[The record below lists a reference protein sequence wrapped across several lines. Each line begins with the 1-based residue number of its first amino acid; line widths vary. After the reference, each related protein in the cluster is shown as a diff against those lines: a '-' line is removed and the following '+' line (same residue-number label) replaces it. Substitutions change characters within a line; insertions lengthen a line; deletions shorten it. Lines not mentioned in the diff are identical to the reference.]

1 MSTDQTIIKKFQP
14 VIKALIPYQQQGKL
28 LEGLNRFSSRLNSQA
43 RKVIK
48 SEVERLTSL
57 TDAPADNSDFAQF
70 PVKRFSHFGI
80 QMALDKVGSEIL
92 QKESARYMERYTVG
106 VFESITNSDHY
117 QSQIQRKLREK
128 IIKAFLVQTQSFKDI
143 QFNNDLSIT
152 PNFVVSTQAYQNG
165 RSVSVVS
172 LSAKAIVIACT
183 RSPTFTTK
191 TELPVV
197 FPNIPG
203 LCSLNQVIH
212 YDYSR
217 VEFDQRTQRHNV
229 TLTLAE
235 QDESWQAKFKQYLDR
250 VMLRFPLDRNLEI
263 ERAMQALDR
272 DRVVHSSPWIPVFV
286 SQHNKNELRP
296 NMVMLTAANCAKNP
310 AHRSGTLLPG
320 KQTMARIF
328 KELSVFNEVFVV
340 RLTVTQKNG
349 KTLPLCTTMRQLER
363 VSMVGQ
369 FIQMGLQ
376 SKSLQIW
383 QYRLNKIDNAAR
395 QTAAVL
401 QDISDHMR
409 EQVSSLT
416 QILSIRCVTEVVGSL
431 SIHQLPSPQKL
442 PRQFVDD
449 REHWPLH
456 FVMDNDMDR
465 RNEPRFRIEKH
476 AEVKVGL
483 ITSYPALVLDFSK
496 NGMQLKLQK
505 YDGDELPGEVKITI
519 ADLKLKGQRYKVLN
533 FDPDSAC
540 MRLQL
545 IANDKNSKLAGIM
558 NSQSAYFTNI
568 QNIEIQQT
576 LYFRCLWEI
585 FARCYPN
592 AAVQIIS
599 ARQMVQR
606 LKTVYSPTEST
617 DLYPFTVNDHKTP
630 THGFFADMDKSPPDS
645 AILKQLLQKS
655 EPMHLSLHCERK
667 NDASL
672 ISLTKE
678 QCFGPRLRKSLQ
690 NSLVDKQ
697 VAFYVKSIESQP
709 LESGTTTMS
718 NQRLALLSK
727 IDLDVHEKLLDL
739 QKNYTHVLHLIDMSA
754 LYNTLV
760 LSDIVPALV
769 PKKIR
774 AGLNR

>member
-48 SEVERLTSL
+48 NEVERLTSL
-57 TDAPADNSDFAQF
+57 TDAPADNSEFAQF

-106 VFESITNSDHY
+106 VFESITNSEHY
-117 QSQIQRKLREK
+117 QSQIQRKMREK

-191 TELPVV
+191 TDIPVI

-212 YDYSR
+212 YDYSG

-229 TLTLAE
+229 TLKLAE
-235 QDESWQAKFKQYLDR
+235 QDESWQAKIKQYLDR
-250 VMLRFPLDRNLEI
+250 VMLRFPLDRDLEI

-286 SQHNKNELRP
+286 SQNTEGQLQP

-320 KQTMARIF
+320 KNAMARIF
-328 KELSVFNEVFVV
+328 KELSVFKEVFVV
-340 RLTVTQKNG
+340 RQKVTQRNG
-349 KTLPLCTTMRQLER
+349 KTLSLCTTIRQLEQL
-363 VSMVGQ
+363 SMVGQ
-369 FIQMGLQ
+369 FIQLGLQ
-376 SKSLQIW
+376 NKSLQIW
-383 QYRLNKIDNAAR
+383 QYRLNKMDNKAR

-401 QDISDHMR
+401 QDIPDQIR
-409 EQVSSLT
+409 DQLSSLT
-416 QILSIRCVTEVVGSL
+416 QILSIRCVTEVVGGL
-431 SIHQLPSPQKL
+431 TVHKLPPPQKL
-442 PRQFVDD
+442 PRQFVDE

-483 ITSYPALVLDFSK
+483 ITSYPAMVLDFSK
-496 NGMQLKLQK
+496 SGMQLQLLK
-505 YDGDELPGEVKITI
+505 YDGDALPAEVKITI
-519 ADLKLKGQRYKVLN
+519 ADLKLKGQRYKVLH
-533 FDPDSAC
+533 FDPESAC
-540 MRLQL
+540 LRLQL
-545 IANDKNSKLAGIM
+545 IASDKNEKVAGIM
-558 NSQSAYFTNI
+558 SNQSAYFTNI
-568 QNIEIQQT
+568 QNIEMQQKV
-576 LYFRCLWEI
+576 YFRSLWEI

-606 LKTVYSPTEST
+606 LKTVYSPIEST
-617 DLYPFTVNDHKTP
+617 DLYPFTVSEHKTP

-645 AILKQLLQKS
+645 TVLKRLLQKS

-672 ISLTKE
+672 ISLTE
-678 QCFGPRLRKSLQ
+678 QQCFGPKLRKSLQ
-690 NSLVDKQ
+690 KSLNDKH

-709 LESGTTTMS
+709 LQTGTTTMTK
-718 NQRLALLSK
+718 QRLALLSK
-727 IDLDVHEKLLDL
+727 IDLDVYEKLLDL

-754 LYNTLV
+754 LYNSLV
-760 LSDIVPALV
+760 LSDITPVKS
-769 PKKIR
+769 PK
-774 AGLNR
+774 AAS